1 MDIEEWEILS
11 DDGFLDF
18 HQRDEKRLL
27 ARKSGCD
34 PKGGADTNYII
45 CSSPPARQLVP
56 VPIRLEPMVEKNQD
70 REVAKDIGQVPTVE
84 ISVAEPV
91 VLEKIKN
98 LTWEGDQDTISQVFF
113 KKMKDNEFVDMKMD
127 SPRSKGGSRGL
138 KPQLELGGIQF
149 EEKEDC
155 KCEDFDQKE
164 VIFEQETGTKY
175 TGPETKEKGCW
186 EGGKLNIWRWRVT
199 GIGALCS
206 MGVAAAGVFIFILG
220 GHQRQKQQSQNP
232 KLQFQIYAEDKSIK
246 QVVQHA
252 SRLNQALS
260 SLREV
265 PLTRAHI
272 TFGGY
277 YDGP

>member
-34 PKGGADTNYII
+34 PKGGADTNYIV

-232 KLQFQIYAEDKSIK
+232 KLQFQIYAEDK
-246 QVVQHA
+246 V
-252 SRLNQALS
+252 
-260 SLREV
+260 
-265 PLTRAHI
+265 
-272 TFGGY
+272 
-277 YDGP
+277 